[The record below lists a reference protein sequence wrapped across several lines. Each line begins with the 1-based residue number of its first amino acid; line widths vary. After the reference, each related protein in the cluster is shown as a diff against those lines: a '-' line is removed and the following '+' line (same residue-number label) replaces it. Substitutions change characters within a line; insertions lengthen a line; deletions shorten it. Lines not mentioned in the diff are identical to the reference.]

1 LYSEGEVGLMSSKID
16 PIQRLQN
23 FVQVRREQNATIVQ
37 EIQSLG
43 GDVEPTMA
51 RLEHF
56 IQMLE
61 DEGIITPEQR
71 WEEQKAWE
79 IGFRD
84 QLVVVRNRIREA
96 REAQLKV
103 ERQQHAIAVKKTE
116 AGKKLWTPG
125 M

>member
-1 LYSEGEVGLMSSKID
+1 MSNID
-16 PIQRLQN
+16 PIQRLKN

-61 DEGIITPEQR
+61 DEGIVTPEQR

-79 IGFRD
+79 IGLRD
-84 QLVVVRNRIREA
+84 QLVEVRNRIREA

-116 AGKKLWTPG
+116 TGKKLWTPG